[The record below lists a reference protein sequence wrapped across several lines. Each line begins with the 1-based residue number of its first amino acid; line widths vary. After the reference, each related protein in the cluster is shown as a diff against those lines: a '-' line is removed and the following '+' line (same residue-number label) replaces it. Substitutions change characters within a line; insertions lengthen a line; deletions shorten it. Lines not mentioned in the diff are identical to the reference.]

1 MESLDIRQLKE
12 NLIVKYRF
20 PIHSRISFPPLILR
34 IRKTKDINGEE
45 VINYILR
52 DVDHIY
58 DTIAATYNYRNII
71 KVNSI

>member
-20 PIHSRISFPPLILR
+20 PINRSTPFPPLILR
-34 IRKTKDINGEE
+34 IRKIEDINGEE

-52 DVDHIY
+52 DANHIY